1 MLGTFVNTGVVII
14 GSLLGILFKKGIP
27 ERISSAVIKSFG
39 LITLYIGISG
49 AFAGQS
55 PYVLILSVAIGTMIG
70 EALDLQK
77 GIERFSERLERR
89 FASDADSQISQG
101 FITAT
106 LMFCMG
112 AMAIVGSLEGG
123 LRGDHTLI
131 FTKSTLDFI
140 SSMLMAASLG
150 IGVLFAAGSV
160 LVYQGAIVLLAM
172 VVGPFLSELVITEIS
187 AVGSVL
193 LMGLAFNLL
202 GVTNLRI
209 MNYVPAIVMPVIL
222 VPLFSMLF

>member
-1 MLGTFVNTGVVII
+1 MLGTVVNTAVVVI
-14 GSLLGILFKKGIP
+14 GALLGMLFKRGIP
-27 ERISSAVIKSFG
+27 ERVGDAVIKAFG

-49 AFAGQS
+49 AFKGES
-55 PYVLILSVAIGTMIG
+55 PYVMILSIALGTMVG
-70 EALDLQK
+70 EWLDLQK
-77 GIERFSERLERR
+77 GIERFAQTLETR
-89 FASDADSQISQG
+89 FAKEDDSRIAQG
-101 FITAT
+101 FISAT
-106 LMFCMG
+106 LLFCMG

-140 SSMLMAASLG
+140 SAMFLAASLG

-160 LVYQGAIVLLAM
+160 FVYQGAIVLLAGL
-172 VVGPFLSELVITEIS
+172 VAPFLSDPIITEIS

-202 GVTNLRI
+202 GVTKLRI
-209 MNYVPAIVMPVIL
+209 MNYIPAVLLPILL
-222 VPLFSMLF
+222 VPLFSLLM

>member
-1 MLGTFVNTGVVII
+1 MLGTVVNTAVVVV
-14 GSLLGILFKKGIP
+14 GALLGMLFKRGIP
-27 ERISSAVIKSFG
+27 ERVGDAVIKAFG

-49 AFAGQS
+49 AFKGES
-55 PYVLILSVAIGTMIG
+55 PYVMILSIALGTMVG
-70 EALDLQK
+70 EWLDLQK
-77 GIERFSERLERR
+77 GIERFAQTLETR
-89 FASDADSQISQG
+89 FAKEDDSRIAQG
-101 FITAT
+101 FISAT
-106 LMFCMG
+106 LLFCMG

-140 SSMLMAASLG
+140 SAMFLAASLG

-160 LVYQGAIVLLAM
+160 FVYQGAIVLLA
-172 VVGPFLSELVITEIS
+172 GLLAPFLSDPIITEIS

-202 GVTNLRI
+202 GVTKLRI
-209 MNYVPAIVMPVIL
+209 MNYIPAVLLPILL
-222 VPLFSMLF
+222 VPLFSLFM

>member
-1 MLGTFVNTGVVII
+1 MVGTLVNTAVVII
-14 GSLLGILFKKGIP
+14 GSLLGMLFQKGIP
-27 ERISSAVIKSFG
+27 ERVSTAVIKAFG

-70 EALDLQK
+70 EALDLQR
-77 GIERFSERLERR
+77 GIERFAEKLEAR
-89 FASDADSQISQG
+89 FATREDNQISKG

-106 LMFCMG
+106 LLFCMG

-123 LRGDHTLI
+123 LRGDHTMI

-140 SSMLMAASLG
+140 SSMLLASSLG
-150 IGVLFAAGSV
+150 IGVLLAAGSV
-160 LVYQGAIVLLAM
+160 LVYQGAIVLLA
-172 VVGPFLSELVITEIS
+172 GFIAPFLSELVITEIS

-209 MNYVPAIVMPVIL
+209 MNYIPAVFLPIVL
-222 VPLFSMLF
+222 VPLLRLFL

>member
-1 MLGTFVNTGVVII
+1 MLGTVVNTAVVVI
-14 GSLLGILFKKGIP
+14 GALLGMLFKRGIP
-27 ERISSAVIKSFG
+27 ERVGDAVIKAFG

-49 AFAGQS
+49 AFKGES
-55 PYVLILSVAIGTMIG
+55 PYVMILSIALGTMVG
-70 EALDLQK
+70 EWLDLQK
-77 GIERFSERLERR
+77 GIERFAQTLETR
-89 FASDADSQISQG
+89 FAKEDDSRIAQG
-101 FITAT
+101 FISAT
-106 LMFCMG
+106 LLFCMG

-140 SSMLMAASLG
+140 SAMFLAASLG

-160 LVYQGAIVLLAM
+160 FVYQGAIVLLAGL
-172 VVGPFLSELVITEIS
+172 VAPFLSDPIITEIS

-202 GVTNLRI
+202 GVTKLRI
-209 MNYVPAIVMPVIL
+209 MNYIPAVLLPILL
-222 VPLFSMLF
+222 VPLFFLLM